1 MEQMGSAEKER
12 VKQQQKTLGEKGLAA
27 NGEIVEKST
36 KANEVRKQQVD
47 FMK

>member
-12 VKQQQKTLGEKGLAA
+12 IKLQQKTLGEKGLTA

-36 KANEVRKQQVD
+36 KANEVCKQQVY